1 MSPAH
6 FNALTPEGQSQLRRV
21 LSRVCR
27 PACEAKCGNRAG
39 DAHGFCDECAAML
52 PPALLQALDVTPGV
66 RLLTAQ
72 RIAREWVQGLLAE
85 GRR

>member
-6 FNALTPEGQSQLRRV
+6 FNNLTPEGQSQLRRV

-27 PACEAKCGNRAG
+27 PACEAKCGNRV
-39 DAHGFCDECAAML
+39 AHGFCDECAAML
-52 PPALLQALDVTPGV
+52 PPELLQALNMTPGI

-72 RIAREWVQGLLAE
+72 RIAREWVQG
-85 GRR
+85 